1 MRCLS
6 TSKYMLMLSSNTMST
21 VCPMERC
28 LLQLPNVF
36 LRLEG
41 AGPMA
46 TDLVFSSSPASST
59 CTQLAFPVD
68 LPDQLIPD
76 SYSAWLQCDT
86 RTLELPKVG
95 GRARGHASMSPTC
108 RSYISRWWW

>member
-1 MRCLS
+1 MW
-6 TSKYMLMLSSNTMST
+6 
-21 VCPMERC
+21 
-28 LLQLPNVF
+28 LLQLPDVF

-41 AGPMA
+41 AGPMG
-46 TDLVFSSSPASST
+46 TDLVYSSSLASST

-95 GRARGHASMSPTC
+95 ACARGMHVWPSTC
-108 RSYISRWWW
+108 SG